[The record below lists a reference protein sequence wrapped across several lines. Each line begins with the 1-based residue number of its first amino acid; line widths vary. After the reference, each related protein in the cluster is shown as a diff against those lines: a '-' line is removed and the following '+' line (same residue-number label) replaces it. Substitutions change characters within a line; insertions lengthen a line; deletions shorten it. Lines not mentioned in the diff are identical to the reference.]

1 MNSIMRKE
9 RCPDRLMHELLQRGD
24 VALRAQFEHKYDPGV
39 MKGLLEIGAVGPFL
53 GANTMWL
60 PDMPRDYP
68 NRIMK
73 INMDMW
79 DTINPRMQAM
89 LHPYVASCV
98 RLHVF
103 RLSAEIL
110 SLLSPLSSPTLHS
123 PLPPERSSTA
133 APSPHSTTPAPHYTL
148 SPHAL
153 RPLPIFPI
161 FLPVSWYSIPYLSP
175 SPTCHLPVPP
185 PLLPFTHLLSRSPS
199 TAVFPCHDTFPPN
212 CVQVRLGLC
221 RGDAPFQHLCLPPR
235 SDPCV

>member
-1 MNSIMRKE
+1 MSETKEFVCRCGPAGEQNPNASALEHGMNSIMRKE

-123 PLPPERSSTA
+123 PLPP
-133 APSPHSTTPAPHYTL
+133 
-148 SPHAL
+148 
-153 RPLPIFPI
+153 
-161 FLPVSWYSIPYLSP
+161 
-175 SPTCHLPVPP
+175 
-185 PLLPFTHLLSRSPS
+185 
-199 TAVFPCHDTFPPN
+199 
-212 CVQVRLGLC
+212 
-221 RGDAPFQHLCLPPR
+221 
-235 SDPCV
+235 